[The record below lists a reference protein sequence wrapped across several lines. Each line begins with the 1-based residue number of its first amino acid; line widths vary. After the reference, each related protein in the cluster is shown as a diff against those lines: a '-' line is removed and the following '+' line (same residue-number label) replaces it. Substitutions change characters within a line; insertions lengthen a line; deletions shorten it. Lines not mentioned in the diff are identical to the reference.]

1 MPRRGSEPSGRAW
14 DPDAQPH
21 PAVTVDVILF
31 TIRAARLEVL
41 LIRRQLPPF
50 AGRWA
55 LPGGF
60 VRMDENLDDA
70 ARRELREEAGV
81 EVRFLEQ
88 LYTFGDVERDPA
100 RRVITVTYFA
110 LIDASTL
117 SPKAGT
123 DAASVAFFPVD
134 TLPSLAF
141 DHARIIDYALERL
154 RYKAEYAP
162 VAFQLLPREFTLSD
176 LQDAYEVILGK
187 PLDKRNFRRK
197 VLGLDILEATG
208 DERREGRGR
217 PAALYK
223 FNLRRFRDLGGG
235 VVLSF

>member
-1 MPRRGSEPSGRAW
+1 MARRADERAPW
-14 DPDAQPH
+14 DPSRAPH
-21 PAVTVDVILF
+21 PAVTVDVILL
-31 TIRAARLEVL
+31 TIRDGRLEVL

-50 AGRWA
+50 EGRWA

-60 VRMDENLDDA
+60 VHMDESLDDA

-110 LIDASTL
+110 LIDSTKL
-117 SPKAGT
+117 APEAGT
-123 DAASVAFFPVD
+123 DASQVAWYAVD
-134 TLPSLAF
+134 ALPPLAF
-141 DHARIIDYALERL
+141 DHRRIVDYALERL

-162 VAFQLLPREFTLSD
+162 VAFQLLPRTFTLSE
-176 LQDAYEVILGK
+176 LQDVYEIIVGK
-187 PLDKRNFRRK
+187 SLDKRNFRRK
-197 VLGLDILEATG
+197 ILALDILEPTG

-217 PAALYK
+217 PAALYR
-223 FNLRRFRDLGGG
+223 FSMRRFRDLGGG
-235 VVLSF
+235 VVLTF